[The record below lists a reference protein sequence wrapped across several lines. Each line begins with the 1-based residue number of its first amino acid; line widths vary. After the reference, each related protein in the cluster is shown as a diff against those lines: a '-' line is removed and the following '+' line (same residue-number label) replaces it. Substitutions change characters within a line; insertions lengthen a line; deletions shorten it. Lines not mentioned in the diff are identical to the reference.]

1 MSSRASSSGLAARGR
16 VRTASTNVWDT
27 SRRSGVTSSRS
38 DSSDRG
44 GAGAEAPARP
54 YTFVRPREGKLFVT
68 LLETI
73 REPTQLH
80 GMTKEQL
87 ETLASELREKMIRT
101 VHSTGGHLASSL
113 GAVEL
118 TLALHRVM
126 DSPRDRIVWD
136 TGHQAYAHKLLSGRS
151 DRFDTLRQL
160 GGIGGFPRRSESDHD
175 VFDGGHA
182 GTGVSIGVGL
192 AAARDLRPRSDPAS
206 RQRIAVCVGDA
217 AVGSG
222 LTMEALNHLGHTRH
236 PLLIV
241 LNDNEMSISPSVGGL
256 STRLNKMRLSR
267 AYQETKSVTQRTLPK
282 IPVVGR
288 PAFQLLAW
296 AKEGF
301 KRSWAKVG
309 FFEDIGITYIG
320 VLDGHDLSELEEAFE
335 AAFQLD
341 GPVLVH
347 VKTIKGRGYAPA
359 EEDSMS
365 FHGAS
370 LPPIDLCLIDPTE
383 EPLPAEGKPT
393 RKPKTYTQTFV
404 EELVRLGEDDP
415 RIQAITAGMPTGTG
429 LSRFAEHFPTRFHDV
444 GIAEQHAVTMA
455 AGMALGGLK
464 PVVAL
469 YSTFGQRAYDGLVHD
484 VCQNDLPVVLGL
496 DRSGLVGEDGTSHQ
510 GMFMLPAM
518 RSLPN
523 LVIGS
528 PKDEQELRDLVVT
541 AHAHPGPM
549 ALLYPRDAGED
560 LADRQGEPIEIG
572 RGELLRSG
580 DDVLLVG
587 FGPIVQRLLEVAAE
601 LEADGVSAA
610 VINARWAK
618 PLDEALIAEHA
629 EGKRLVVPAEESAAM
644 GGFGDGV
651 LDALNRA
658 GIHLP
663 VAKIALTDGF
673 VHHGA
678 VTDLRAQQRIDAPGI
693 LAQVREALGQ
703 PAKPRSSKVPAA

>member
-1 MSSRASSSGLAARGR
+1 
-16 VRTASTNVWDT
+16 
-27 SRRSGVTSSRS
+27 
-38 DSSDRG
+38 
-44 GAGAEAPARP
+44 
-54 YTFVRPREGKLFVT
+54 VT

-73 REPTQLH
+73 REPRQLH
-80 GMTKEQL
+80 DLAPEQL
-87 ETLASELREKMIRT
+87 AALAGELREKMIRT
-101 VHSTGGHLASSL
+101 VHQTGGHLASSL
-113 GAVEL
+113 GAVEI

-136 TGHQAYAHKLLSGRS
+136 TGHQAYAHKLLTGRW
-151 DRFDTLRQL
+151 DRFETLRQV
-160 GGIGGFPRRSESDHD
+160 GGIGGFPRRGESEHD

-192 AAARDLRPRSDPAS
+192 ATARDLRARSDPAR

-217 AVGSG
+217 AISAG
-222 LTMEALNHLGHTRH
+222 LTMEALNHLGHTKH

-267 AYQETKSVTQRTLPK
+267 AYQETKSATVKALPR
-282 IPVVGR
+282 IPIIGR
-288 PAFQLLAW
+288 PAFNLLAW

-320 VLDGHDLSELEEAFE
+320 VLDGHDLAEMEHAFE
-335 AAFQLD
+335 AAFQLK

-347 VKTIKGRGYAPA
+347 VKTTKGKGYAPA
-359 EEDSMS
+359 EEDSVS

-383 EPLPAEGKPT
+383 EPLPADAEPK
-393 RKPKTYTQTFV
+393 RKPKTYTHTFV
-404 EELVRLGEDDP
+404 EELVRLAGADP
-415 RIQAITAGMPTGTG
+415 RVCAITAGMPTGTG
-429 LSRFAEHFPTRFHDV
+429 LQRFGERFPTRFFDV

-455 AGMALGGLK
+455 AGLGLAGMR

-469 YSTFGQRAYDGLVHD
+469 YSTFSQRAFDGLVHD
-484 VCQNDLPVVLGL
+484 VCQNEVPVLLGL

-518 RSLPN
+518 RALPN
-523 LVIGS
+523 LAIGS

-541 AHAHPGPM
+541 ALGHPGPM

-560 LADRQGEPIEIG
+560 LPDRQGAALEIG
-572 RGELLRSG
+572 RGEVVRSG
-580 DDVLLVG
+580 DDLVLVG
-587 FGPIVQRLLEVAAE
+587 FGPIVQRLLRVAAE
-601 LEADGVSAA
+601 LEADGLAA
-610 VINARWAK
+610 GVINARWAK
-618 PLDEALIAEHA
+618 PLDEALITEHA
-629 EGKRLVVPAEESAAM
+629 AGKRLVVTAEESAAM

-658 GIHLP
+658 GIHVP
-663 VAKIALTDGF
+663 VLKVALADGF

-678 VTDLRAQQRIDAPGI
+678 VDDLRRQQRIDAEGI
-693 LAQVREALGQ
+693 LAQVRQALGVAVPGAAVPGA
-703 PAKPRSSKVPAA
+703 PAPKHRSRVSAA

>member
-1 MSSRASSSGLAARGR
+1 M
-16 VRTASTNVWDT
+16 
-27 SRRSGVTSSRS
+27 
-38 DSSDRG
+38 
-44 GAGAEAPARP
+44 
-54 YTFVRPREGKLFVT
+54 T
-68 LLETI
+68 LLDTI
-73 REPTQLH
+73 REPAQLRALN
-80 GMTKEQL
+80 GEQL
-87 ETLASELREKMIRT
+87 ELLAVELREKMIRT
-101 VHSTGGHLASSL
+101 VQKTGGHLASSL
-113 GAVEL
+113 GAVEIAI
-118 TLALHRVM
+118 ALHRVM

-136 TGHQAYAHKLLSGRS
+136 TGHQAYAHKLLTGRW
-151 DRFDTLRQL
+151 DRFDTLRQV
-160 GGIGGFPRRSESDHD
+160 GGVGGFPRRSESEHD

-192 AAARDLRPRSDPAS
+192 AAARDLKPKADPAR

-217 AVGSG
+217 AIGSG
-222 LTMEALNHLGHTRH
+222 LTMEALNHLGHERH

-267 AYQETKSVTQRTLPK
+267 AYQETKSATVRALPRVPIIGK
-282 IPVVGR
+282 
-288 PAFQLLAW
+288 PAFELLSW

-320 VLDGHDLSELEEAFE
+320 VLDGHDLAELEEAFE
-335 AAFQLD
+335 QAFQIQA
-341 GPVLVH
+341 PVLVH

-359 EEDSMS
+359 EQDSMS

-383 EPLPAEGKPT
+383 EPLPPDTGAR

-404 EELVRLGEDDP
+404 EELIRLAEADE
-415 RIQAITAGMPTGTG
+415 RITAITAGMPTGTG
-429 LSRFAEHFPTRFHDV
+429 LQRFCEQFPTRFHDV
-444 GIAEQHAVTMA
+444 GIAEQHSVALA
-455 AGMALGGLK
+455 AGMALAGMK

-469 YSTFGQRAYDGLVHD
+469 YSTFSQRAYDQLVHD
-484 VCQNDLPVVLGL
+484 VCQNDLPVLLAL

-523 LVIGS
+523 LIIGS
-528 PKDEQELRDLVVT
+528 PKDEQELRDLVVS
-541 AHAHPGPM
+541 AVDHSGPA

-560 LADRQGEPIEIG
+560 LADRQGEPLEIG
-572 RGELLRSG
+572 RGEVLRTG
-580 DDVLLVG
+580 DDLLLVG
-587 FGPIVQRLLEVAAE
+587 FGPIVQRLMAVADELASADG
-601 LEADGVSAA
+601 LEATV
-610 VINARWAK
+610 VNARWAK
-618 PLDEALIAEHA
+618 PMDEALIAEHA
-629 EGKRLVVPAEESAAM
+629 AGKRLVVTAEESAAM

-658 GIHLP
+658 GIHVPLHK
-663 VAKIALTDGF
+663 VALAEGF

-678 VTDLRAQQRIDAPGI
+678 VDDLRAQQRIDAPGI
-693 LAQVREALGQ
+693 VAQVREALGIRATQ
-703 PAKPRSSKVPAA
+703 RRSKVSAA

>member
-1 MSSRASSSGLAARGR
+1 M
-16 VRTASTNVWDT
+16 
-27 SRRSGVTSSRS
+27 
-38 DSSDRG
+38 
-44 GAGAEAPARP
+44 
-54 YTFVRPREGKLFVT
+54 T

-73 REPTQLH
+73 REPAQIH
-80 GMTKEQL
+80 GLTPDQL
-87 ETLASELREKMIRT
+87 EVLATELREKMIRT
-101 VHSTGGHLASSL
+101 VHRTGGHLASSL
-113 GAVEL
+113 GAVEI

-126 DSPRDRIVWD
+126 SSPRDRIVWD
-136 TGHQAYAHKLLSGRS
+136 TGHQAYAHKLLTGRW
-151 DRFDTLRQL
+151 DRFDTLRQV
-160 GGIGGFPRRSESDHD
+160 GGIGGFPRRGESEHD

-192 AAARDLRPRSDPAS
+192 ATARDARPTADPAR

-217 AVGSG
+217 AMGSG
-222 LTMEALNHLGHTRH
+222 LTMEALNHLGHTKH

-256 STRLNKMRLSR
+256 STMLNKMRLSR
-267 AYQETKSVTQRTLPK
+267 AYQETKSATQRALPR
-282 IPVVGR
+282 IPLIGK
-288 PAFQLLAW
+288 PAFDLLAW

-320 VLDGHDLSELEEAFE
+320 VLDGHNLAELEAAFE
-335 AAFQLD
+335 AAFQLRA
-341 GPVLVH
+341 PVLLH

-383 EPLPAEGKPT
+383 EPLPAETAPK

-404 EELVRLGEDDP
+404 EELVRQAETDA
-415 RIQAITAGMPTGTG
+415 RICAVTAGMPTGTG
-429 LSRFAEHFPTRFHDV
+429 LSRFAEHFPARFHDV

-455 AGMALGGLK
+455 AGLGLAGMR

-469 YSTFGQRAYDGLVHD
+469 YSTFGQRAFDGLVHD
-484 VCQNDLPVVLGL
+484 VCQNDVPVLLGL

-518 RSLPN
+518 RALPN
-523 LVIGS
+523 LAIAS
-528 PKDEQELRDLVVT
+528 PKDEQEMRDLVVT
-541 AHAHPGPM
+541 ALGHPGPM

-560 LADRQGEPIEIG
+560 LADRDGAMLEVG
-572 RGELLRSG
+572 RGEVLREG
-580 DDVLLVG
+580 DDLLLVG
-587 FGPIVQRLLEVAAE
+587 FGPIVQRLLVVAAE
-601 LEADGVSAA
+601 LEADGLSAT
-610 VINARWAK
+610 VMNARWAK
-618 PLDEALIAEHA
+618 PMDEALIAEHA
-629 EGKRLVVPAEESAAM
+629 AGKRLVVTAEESAAM

-658 GIHLP
+658 GIHVPLHK
-663 VAKIALTDGF
+663 VALVEGF

-678 VTDLRAQQRIDAPGI
+678 VDDLRAQQRIDAAGI
-693 LAQVREALGQ
+693 RAQVREALGL
-703 PAKPRSSKVPAA
+703 PAIGPRRSKVSAA

>member
-1 MSSRASSSGLAARGR
+1 
-16 VRTASTNVWDT
+16 
-27 SRRSGVTSSRS
+27 
-38 DSSDRG
+38 
-44 GAGAEAPARP
+44 
-54 YTFVRPREGKLFVT
+54 VT

-73 REPTQLH
+73 REPAQIRSLSD
-80 GMTKEQL
+80 EEL
-87 ETLASELREKMIRT
+87 EALAVELREKMVRT
-101 VHSTGGHLASSL
+101 VKQTGGHLASSL
-113 GAVEL
+113 GAVEIA
-118 TLALHRVM
+118 LALHRVM

-136 TGHQAYAHKLLSGRS
+136 TGHQAYAHKLITGRLE
-151 DRFDTLRQL
+151 RFDTLRQVE
-160 GGIGGFPRRSESDHD
+160 GVGGFPRRSESEHD

-192 AAARDLRPRSDPAS
+192 ASARDLRPRADPAR
-206 RQRIAVCVGDA
+206 RQRIAVVLGDA
-217 AVGSG
+217 ALGSG
-222 LTMEALNHLGHTRH
+222 LTMEALNHLGHAKH

-256 STRLNKMRLSR
+256 STRLNKIRLSR
-267 AYQETKSVTQRTLPK
+267 AYQETKSATSRALPR
-282 IPVVGR
+282 IPIVGQ
-288 PAFQLLAW
+288 PMYDLLAW

-309 FFEDIGITYIG
+309 FFEDMGVTYIG
-320 VLDGHDLSELEEAFE
+320 VLDGHDLAELERSFE
-335 AAFQLD
+335 AAFRI
-341 GPVLVH
+341 GSPVLLH

-370 LPPIDLCLIDPTE
+370 LPPIDLGLIDPTE
-383 EPLPAEGKPT
+383 EPLPAESAPQ

-404 EELVRLGEDDP
+404 EELVRLARSDR
-415 RIQAITAGMPTGTG
+415 RIAAITAGMPTGTG
-429 LSRFAEHFPTRFHDV
+429 LQRFADRFAARFHDV
-444 GIAEQHAVTMA
+444 GIAEQHSVALAT
-455 AGMALGGLK
+455 GLALGGMR

-469 YSTFGQRAYDGLVHD
+469 YSTFSQRAFDQLVHD
-484 VCQNDLPVVLGL
+484 VCQNGVPVVLAL

-523 LVIGS
+523 LVLGS

-541 AHAHPGPM
+541 ALEHDGPI

-560 LADRQGEPIEIG
+560 LEDRHGASLPIGQGEVV
-572 RGELLRSG
+572 RDG
-580 DDVLLVG
+580 DDLLLVG
-587 FGPIVQRLLEVAAE
+587 FGPIVQRLLSVAAE
-601 LEADGVSAA
+601 LEADGLEAT

-618 PLDEALIAEHA
+618 PMDEVLIARHA
-629 EGKRLVVPAEESAAM
+629 AGKRLVVTAEESAAM

-658 GIHLP
+658 GVAVP
-663 VAKIALTDGF
+663 VLKIALAEGF

-678 VTDLRAQQRIDAPGI
+678 VDDLRAQQRIDVPGI
-693 LAQVREALGQ
+693 LGQVRERLEI
-703 PAKPRSSKVPAA
+703 PAKPARAKVSAA

>member
-1 MSSRASSSGLAARGR
+1 M
-16 VRTASTNVWDT
+16 
-27 SRRSGVTSSRS
+27 
-38 DSSDRG
+38 
-44 GAGAEAPARP
+44 
-54 YTFVRPREGKLFVT
+54 T

-73 REPTQLH
+73 REPAQLH
-80 GMTKEQL
+80 DLTSAQL
-87 ETLASELREKMIRT
+87 DALAGELREKMIRT
-101 VHSTGGHLASSL
+101 VHRTGGHLASSL
-113 GAVEL
+113 GAVEI

-136 TGHQAYAHKLLSGRS
+136 TGHQAYAHKLLTNRW
-151 DRFDTLRQL
+151 DRFDTLRQVD
-160 GGIGGFPRRSESDHD
+160 GIGGFPRRSESEHD

-192 AAARDLRPRSDPAS
+192 AAARDVRPRTDPAR

-217 AVGSG
+217 AIGAG
-222 LTMEALNHLGHTRH
+222 LTMEALNHLGHTKH

-267 AYQETKSVTQRTLPK
+267 AYQETKSATQRALPRVP
-282 IPVVGR
+282 IIGR
-288 PAFQLLAW
+288 PIFDLLAW

-320 VLDGHDLSELEEAFE
+320 VLDGHDLPELEQAFE
-335 AAFQLD
+335 AAFRLNA
-341 GPVLVH
+341 PVLVH
-347 VKTIKGRGYAPA
+347 VKTVKGRGYAPA
-359 EEDSMS
+359 ELDSMS

-383 EPLPAEGKPT
+383 EPLPAETAPK
-393 RKPKTYTQTFV
+393 RRPKTYTQTFV
-404 EELVRLGEDDP
+404 EEVVRLAQDDP
-415 RIQAITAGMPTGTG
+415 RIHAITAGMPTGTG
-429 LSRFAEHFPTRFHDV
+429 LARFSDHFPTRFHDV

-455 AGMALGGLK
+455 TGLALGGMR

-469 YSTFGQRAYDGLVHD
+469 YSTFGQRAYDSLVHD
-484 VCQNDLPVVLGL
+484 VCQNNVPVLLGF

-523 LVIGS
+523 LAIGS

-541 AHAHPGPM
+541 AHDHPGPM

-560 LADRQGEPIEIG
+560 LADRRGSLLEVG
-572 RGELLRSG
+572 RGEILRLG
-580 DDVLLVG
+580 NDLLLVG
-587 FGPIVQRLLEVAAE
+587 FGPVVQRLLAVAAE
-601 LEADGVSAA
+601 LEADGLAA
-610 VINARWAK
+610 TVINARWAK
-618 PLDEALIAEHA
+618 PMDEPLITEHA
-629 EGKRLVVPAEESAAM
+629 AGKRLVVTAEESAAM
-644 GGFGDGV
+644 GGFGDGA

-658 GIHLP
+658 GVRVPLLK
-663 VAKIALTDGF
+663 VALAEGF

-678 VTDLRAQQRIDAPGI
+678 VDDLRRQQRIDAAGI
-693 LAQVREALGQ
+693 LAQVREALGVSASA
-703 PAKPRSSKVPAA
+703 PKRRSRVSAA

>member
-1 MSSRASSSGLAARGR
+1 M
-16 VRTASTNVWDT
+16 
-27 SRRSGVTSSRS
+27 
-38 DSSDRG
+38 
-44 GAGAEAPARP
+44 
-54 YTFVRPREGKLFVT
+54 T

-73 REPTQLH
+73 REPQQIRDLSA
-80 GMTKEQL
+80 EQL
-87 ETLASELREKMIRT
+87 ATLADEMRAKMIRT
-101 VHSTGGHLASSL
+101 VKVTGGHLASSL
-113 GAVEL
+113 GTVEI
-118 TLALHRVM
+118 TLALHRIM

-136 TGHQAYAHKLLSGRS
+136 TGHQAYGHKLLTDRWE
-151 DRFDTLRQL
+151 RFDTLRQV
-160 GGIGGFPRRSESDHD
+160 GGIGGFPRRSESEHD

-192 AAARDLRPRSDPAS
+192 AAARDLRQRTDPAR

-217 AVGSG
+217 AIGSG
-222 LTMEALNHLGHTRH
+222 LTMEALNHLGHVKH

-267 AYQETKSVTQRTLPK
+267 AYQETKSATARLLPR
-282 IPVVGR
+282 IPLLGK
-288 PAFQLLAW
+288 PAFAVLGW

-320 VLDGHDLSELEEAFE
+320 VLDGHNLAELEAAFE
-335 AAFQLD
+335 AAFQLS

-347 VKTIKGRGYAPA
+347 VKTIKGRGYTPA
-359 EEDSMS
+359 ELDSMS

-383 EPLPAEGKPT
+383 EPLPAEASGR
-393 RKPKTYTQTFV
+393 RKAKTYTQTFV
-404 EELVRLGEDDP
+404 EELVRLAETDE
-415 RIQAITAGMPTGTG
+415 RIATITAGMPTGTG
-429 LSRFAEHFPTRFHDV
+429 LQRFCDHFPERFHDV
-444 GIAEQHAVTMA
+444 GIAEQHSVALA
-455 AGMALGGLK
+455 AGLALAGMR

-469 YSTFGQRAYDGLVHD
+469 YSTFGQRAFDQLVHD
-484 VCQNDLPVVLGL
+484 VCQNDLPVLLAL

-518 RSLPN
+518 RALPN
-523 LVIGS
+523 LAIGS
-528 PKDEQELRDLVVT
+528 PKDEQEVRDMVVT
-541 AHAHPGPM
+541 AMAHTGPV

-560 LADRQGEPIEIG
+560 LADRTGEPLEIG
-572 RGELLRSG
+572 RGAVLREGS
-580 DDVLLVG
+580 DLLLVG
-587 FGPIVQRLLEVAAE
+587 FGPIVQRLLAVAKT
-601 LEADGVSAA
+601 LEGEGVTST

-618 PLDEALIAEHA
+618 PLDEELIAEHA
-629 EGKRLVVPAEESAAM
+629 AGKRLVVTAEESAAM

-658 GIHLP
+658 GVHVPLHK
-663 VAKIALTDGF
+663 VALAEGF

-678 VTDLRAQQRIDAPGI
+678 VDDLRAQQRIDAAGI
-693 LAQVREALGQ
+693 GAQVREALASQ
-703 PAKPRSSKVPAA
+703 ESARPPERISVA

>member
-1 MSSRASSSGLAARGR
+1 M
-16 VRTASTNVWDT
+16 
-27 SRRSGVTSSRS
+27 
-38 DSSDRG
+38 
-44 GAGAEAPARP
+44 
-54 YTFVRPREGKLFVT
+54 T
-68 LLETI
+68 LLDTI
-73 REPTQLH
+73 REPSQLRALS
-80 GMTKEQL
+80 TDQL
-87 ETLASELREKMIRT
+87 ELLAAELREKMVRT
-101 VHSTGGHLASSL
+101 VQKTGGHLASSL
-113 GAVEL
+113 GAVEIAI
-118 TLALHRVM
+118 ALHRVM

-136 TGHQAYAHKLLSGRS
+136 TGHQAYAHKLLTGRWE
-151 DRFDTLRQL
+151 RFDTLRKV
-160 GGIGGFPRRSESDHD
+160 GGVGGFPRRSESEHD

-192 AAARDLRPRSDPAS
+192 ATARDLRAKTDPAR

-217 AVGSG
+217 AIGSG
-222 LTMEALNHLGHTRH
+222 LTMEALNHLGHERH

-267 AYQETKSVTQRTLPK
+267 AYQETKSATVRALPRV
-282 IPVVGR
+282 PVIGK
-288 PAFQLLAW
+288 PAFELLSW

-320 VLDGHDLSELEEAFE
+320 VLDGHDLRELE
-335 AAFQLD
+335 AAFEQAFQIQA
-341 GPVLVH
+341 PVLVH

-383 EPLPAEGKPT
+383 EPLPADAAAQH
-393 RKPKTYTQTFV
+393 KPKTYTQTFV
-404 EELVRLGEDDP
+404 EELVRLAESDD
-415 RIQAITAGMPTGTG
+415 RITAITAGMPTGTG
-429 LSRFAEHFPTRFHDV
+429 LQRFCDRFPTRFHDV
-444 GIAEQHAVTMA
+444 GIAEQHSVALA
-455 AGMALGGLK
+455 AGLALAGMR

-469 YSTFGQRAYDGLVHD
+469 YSTFGQRAYDQLVHD
-484 VCQNDLPVVLGL
+484 VCQNDVPVLLAL
-496 DRSGLVGEDGTSHQ
+496 DRAGLVGEDGTSHQ

-541 AHAHPGPM
+541 ALGHDGPA

-560 LADRQGEPIEIG
+560 LADRVGERVEIG
-572 RGELLRSG
+572 RGEVLRTG
-580 DDVLLVG
+580 DDLLLVG
-587 FGPIVQRLLEVAAE
+587 FGPIVQRLLSVAE
-601 LEADGVSAA
+601 SLEADGLSST

-618 PLDEALIAEHA
+618 PMDEALIAEHA
-629 EGKRLVVPAEESAAM
+629 AGKRLVVTAEESAAM

-658 GIHLP
+658 GMHVPLHK
-663 VAKIALTDGF
+663 VALVEGF

-678 VTDLRAQQRIDAPGI
+678 VDDLRAQQRIDVAGI
-693 LAQVREALGQ
+693 LAQVRESLGVPADGR
-703 PAKPRSSKVPAA
+703 PAKVTAA

>member
-1 MSSRASSSGLAARGR
+1 M
-16 VRTASTNVWDT
+16 
-27 SRRSGVTSSRS
+27 
-38 DSSDRG
+38 
-44 GAGAEAPARP
+44 
-54 YTFVRPREGKLFVT
+54 RPREGTFSLT

-73 REPTQLH
+73 SEPTEIHAL
-80 GMTKEQL
+80 TSEQL
-87 ETLASELREKMIRT
+87 ETLAGELREKMIRT
-101 VHSTGGHLASSL
+101 VHKTGGHLASSL
-113 GAVEL
+113 GAVEI

-136 TGHQAYAHKLLSGRS
+136 TGHQAYAHKLLTGRG
-151 DRFDTLRQL
+151 DRFDTLRQV
-160 GGIGGFPRRSESDHD
+160 GGIGGFPRRSESEHD

-192 AAARDLRPRSDPAS
+192 AIARDMRPATDPAR
-206 RQRIAVCVGDA
+206 RQRLAVCVGDA
-217 AVGSG
+217 AMGSG
-222 LTMEALNHLGHTRH
+222 LTMEGLNHLGHVKH

-267 AYQETKSVTQRTLPK
+267 AYQETKSVTQRTLPRVPL
-282 IPVVGR
+282 IGR
-288 PAFQLLAW
+288 PAFQALAW

-309 FFEDIGITYIG
+309 FFEDIGLTYIG
-320 VLDGHDLSELEEAFE
+320 VLDGHDLAELELAFE
-335 AAFQLD
+335 AAFQLEA
-341 GPVLVH
+341 PVVVH

-383 EPLPAEGKPT
+383 EPLPAEQAAK

-404 EELVRLGEDDP
+404 EELVRLAEADE
-415 RIQAITAGMPTGTG
+415 RITAITAGMPTGTG
-429 LSRFAEHFPTRFHDV
+429 LSRFGDHFPARLHDV

-455 AGMALGGLK
+455 AGLALAGMR

-469 YSTFGQRAYDGLVHD
+469 YSTFSQRAYDGLVHD
-484 VCQNDLPVVLGL
+484 VCQNELPVLLGL

-510 GMFMLPAM
+510 GMFMLPGM

-523 LVIGS
+523 LVVAS

-541 AHAHPGPM
+541 ALAQPGPV

-560 LADRQGEPIEIG
+560 VPDRVGQRLEVG
-572 RGELLRSG
+572 RGEVLREG
-580 DDVLLVG
+580 DDLLLVG
-587 FGPIVQRLLEVAAE
+587 FGPIVQRLLVVADA
-601 LEADGVSAA
+601 LTADGVAA
-610 VINARWAK
+610 TVINARWAK
-618 PLDEALIAEHA
+618 PLDEALITELAA
-629 EGKRLVVPAEESAAM
+629 GKRLVVTAEESAAM

-658 GIHLP
+658 GIRVPLHK
-663 VAKIALTDGF
+663 VALAEGF

-678 VTDLRAQQRIDAPGI
+678 VDDLRRQQRIDATGI
-693 LAQVREALGQ
+693 LEQVREVLGAMA
-703 PAKPRSSKVPAA
+703 PKSTRSKAPAA

>member
-1 MSSRASSSGLAARGR
+1 
-16 VRTASTNVWDT
+16 
-27 SRRSGVTSSRS
+27 
-38 DSSDRG
+38 
-44 GAGAEAPARP
+44 
-54 YTFVRPREGKLFVT
+54 
-68 LLETI
+68 
-73 REPTQLH
+73 
-80 GMTKEQL
+80 
-87 ETLASELREKMIRT
+87 MIRT
-101 VHSTGGHLASSL
+101 VHKTGGHLASSL

-118 TLALHRVM
+118 TLALHR
-126 DSPRDRIVWD
+126 
-136 TGHQAYAHKLLSGRS
+136 AGRW

-160 GGIGGFPRRSESDHD
+160 GGVGGFPRRSESEHD

-192 AAARDLRPRSDPAS
+192 AAARDARPAEDPAR

-217 AVGSG
+217 AIGAG
-222 LTMEALNHLGHTRH
+222 LTMEALNHLGHVKH

-267 AYQETKSVTQRTLPK
+267 AYQETKSVTQRTLPRV
-282 IPVVGR
+282 PVLGR
-288 PAFQLLAW
+288 PAFELLGW

-320 VLDGHDLSELEEAFE
+320 VLDGHDLPELERAFE
-335 AAFQLD
+335 AAFQLEA
-341 GPVLVH
+341 PVVVH

-383 EPLPAEGKPT
+383 EPLPAEAAPQ

-404 EELVRLGEDDP
+404 EELVRLGKTDE
-415 RIQAITAGMPTGTG
+415 RITAITAGMPTGTG
-429 LSRFAEHFPTRFHDV
+429 LARFAEHFPSRFHDV
-444 GIAEQHAVTMA
+444 GIAEQHAMTMA
-455 AGMALGGLK
+455 AGLALAGVR

-484 VCQNDLPVVLGL
+484 VCQNELPVLVGL

-523 LVIGS
+523 LAIGS
-528 PKDEQELRDLVVT
+528 PKDEQEMRDLVVT
-541 AHAHPGPM
+541 ALAHPGPV

-560 LADRQGEPIEIG
+560 LPDRSGQPLEIG
-572 RGELLRSG
+572 RGEVLRSG
-580 DDVLLVG
+580 DDLLLVG
-587 FGPIVQRLLEVAAE
+587 FGPIVQRLLSVAGTLAAE
-601 LEADGVSAA
+601 GVDAT

-618 PLDEALIAEHA
+618 PLDEALISEHA
-629 EGKRLVVPAEESAAM
+629 AGKRLVVTAEESSPM
-644 GGFGDGV
+644 GGFGDAV
-651 LDALNRA
+651 LDALNRG
-658 GIHLP
+658 GIHVP
-663 VAKIALTDGF
+663 VHKVALADGF

-678 VTDLRAQQRIDAPGI
+678 VDDLRRQQRIDAPGI
-693 LAQVREALGQ
+693 LEQVREALGVTATE
-703 PAKPRSSKVPAA
+703 PARSKAPAV